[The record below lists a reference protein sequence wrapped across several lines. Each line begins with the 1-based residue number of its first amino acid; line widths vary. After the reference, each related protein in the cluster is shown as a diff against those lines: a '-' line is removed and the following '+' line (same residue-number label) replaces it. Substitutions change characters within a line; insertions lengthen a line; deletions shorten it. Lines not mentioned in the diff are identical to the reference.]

1 MNNVFNDF
9 LMLANIQFVENVS
22 VLFRLLL
29 CMHAQGTFPRVRLL
43 VLTATNS
50 WMRL

>member
-22 VLFRLLL
+22 VLVGWFVCTRVL
-29 CMHAQGTFPRVRLL
+29 CSQAAVYF
-43 VLTATNS
+43 ATTVEYS
-50 WMRL
+50 L

>member
-22 VLFRLLL
+22 LYNLLFTCTELPALPQTCIE
-29 CMHAQGTFPRVRLL
+29 CMYC
-43 VLTATNS
+43 
-50 WMRL
+50 

>member
-22 VLFRLLL
+22 FAGSVVCRGRFVG
-29 CMHAQGTFPRVRLL
+29 CVAS
-43 VLTATNS
+43 AYINS
-50 WMRL
+50 KQAWSSSQ